1 MAITASTPSADTT
14 ALTAAW
20 QPTAEGTR
28 IPDGSQTAQDLAVG
42 RGDKNAYL
50 DDQAAA
56 ASRRGGLQNASSSA
70 SSASSTA
77 STGTSNTAEWVARFQ
92 NWSMLGEAQ
101 ATVAETQA
109 SEVAL
114 VQTYRQLSQLK
125 NQLGQDSSQAGALSQ
140 RLRQLDQSLQQ
151 QSSLDSQLQPT
162 VWSDSGSS
170 QSYVLDKVDL
180 LSAKSSNE
188 QVRIYF
194 PSSRSGATVALPAGS
209 SGQTVA
215 DSLDQALQKEG
226 IQVTLSDGGQL
237 SFSASEGN
245 ERKLSEP
252 ILMSGQGVR
261 VPAGNA
267 VTVRLNAEQSTL
279 SELADQVASADNS
292 QQRQQVQQQIQQLQ
306 QQIQQTVQQL
316 RTYRQQVQQQAEQ
329 QSRAVESDLS
339 QGELVQS
346 QRQLQ
351 LALGQTDYQSI
362 ASTLQAQANVTSQ
375 TVVALLA

>member
-1 MAITASTPSADTT
+1 MAITASTPNTDTT
-14 ALTAAW
+14 ALTSAW
-20 QPTAEGTR
+20 QPTVEGSR
-28 IPDGSQTAQDLAVG
+28 IPDGSRTAQDLAVG
-42 RGDKNAYL
+42 RGDKSAYL

-56 ASRRGGLQNASSSA
+56 ASRSGSQPEATST
-70 SSASSTA
+70 TA
-77 STGTSNTAEWVARFQ
+77 SATAAGSSNTAEWVARFQ

-125 NQLGQDSSQAGALSQ
+125 SQLGQESAQADALSQ

-151 QSSLDSQLQPT
+151 QSSLDGQLQPT

-170 QSYVLDKVDL
+170 QNYVLDKVDL
-180 LSAKSSNE
+180 LSAKPANE

-215 DSLDQALQKEG
+215 ESLDQALQKEG
-226 IQVTLSDGGQL
+226 IQVTLSASGQL
-237 SFSASEGN
+237 SFSASQGN

-252 ILMSGQGVR
+252 MLMSGQGVR

-267 VTVRLNAEQSTL
+267 VTVRLSAERSTL
-279 SELADQVASADNS
+279 AELADQVAAADSS

-316 RTYRQQVQQQAEQ
+316 RTYRQQVQNQAEQ
-329 QSRAVESDLS
+329 QSRTVESDLS
-339 QGELVQS
+339 QAELVQS

-362 ASTLQAQANVTSQ
+362 ATTLQAQANVTAQ

>member
-1 MAITASTPSADTT
+1 MAITASTPSTDTT
-14 ALTAAW
+14 ALTSAW
-20 QPTAEGTR
+20 QPTVEGSR

-42 RGDKNAYL
+42 RGDKSAYL

-56 ASRRGGLQNASSSA
+56 TSRGSSQQDA
-70 SSASSTA
+70 TTTVTSSTG
-77 STGTSNTAEWVARFQ
+77 TGTSNTAEWVARFQ

-125 NQLGQDSSQAGALSQ
+125 SQLGQESAQADALSQ

-162 VWSDSGSS
+162 VWSDSDSS
-170 QSYVLDKVDL
+170 QNYVLDKVDL
-180 LSAKSSNE
+180 LSAKPANE

-209 SGQTVA
+209 SGQAVA
-215 DSLDQALQKEG
+215 ESLDQALQKEG
-226 IQVTLSDGGQL
+226 IQVTLGDSGQL
-237 SFSASEGN
+237 NFSASQGH

-267 VTVRLNAEQSTL
+267 VTVRLSAERSTL
-279 SELADQVASADNS
+279 AELADQVAAADSS

-316 RTYRQQVQQQAEQ
+316 RTYRQQVQNQAEQ
-329 QSRAVESDLS
+329 QSRTVESDLS
-339 QGELVQS
+339 QAELVQS

-362 ASTLQAQANVTSQ
+362 STTLQAQANVTAQ

>member
-28 IPDGSQTAQDLAVG
+28 IPDASQAAQDLAVG
-42 RGDKNAYL
+42 RGDKSAYL
-50 DDQAAA
+50 DDQTTV
-56 ASRRGGLQNASSSA
+56 ASGNSSQQN
-70 SSASSTA
+70 
-77 STGTSNTAEWVARFQ
+77 TGTKGSAGIATGVNTTAEWVARFQ
-92 NWSMLGEAQ
+92 NWSMLGDAQ

-114 VQTYRQLSQLK
+114 IQTYRQLGQLK
-125 NQLGQDSSQAGALSQ
+125 NQLGQDTSQANALAQ
-140 RLRQLDQSLQQ
+140 NLRQLDQALQNQ
-151 QSSLDSQLQPT
+151 GTLNSQLQPE
-162 VWSDSGSS
+162 VLSDTPSD
-170 QSYVLDKVDL
+170 QSYVLDKGDL
-180 LSAKSSNE
+180 LAAKPTNE

-194 PSSRSGATVALPAGS
+194 PSSRSGVTVALPAGS

-215 DSLDQALQKEG
+215 TSLDQALQKEG
-226 IQVTLSDGGQL
+226 IQVTLNESGRL
-237 SFSASEGN
+237 SFTASEGN

-267 VTVRLNAEQSTL
+267 VSVRLSAEKSTL
-279 SELADQVASADNS
+279 SELADQVETTSDS
-292 QQRQQVQQQIQQLQ
+292 QKRQQVQQQIQQLQ

-316 RTYRQQVQQQAEQ
+316 RSYRQQVQNQAEQ

-339 QGELVQS
+339 QSQLLQS

-351 LALGQTDYQSI
+351 SALGQTDYQSV
-362 ASTLQAQANVTSQ
+362 AATLQAQANVTRQ
-375 TVVALLA
+375 TVVALLG

>member
-1 MAITASTPSADTT
+1 MAITASTPNTDTT
-14 ALTAAW
+14 ALTSAW
-20 QPTAEGTR
+20 QPTVEGSR

-42 RGDKNAYL
+42 RGDKSAYL
-50 DDQAAA
+50 DEQTAAT
-56 ASRRGGLQNASSSA
+56 SRRGSSQDAASATANA
-70 SSASSTA
+70 TT
-77 STGTSNTAEWVARFQ
+77 TGTSNTAEWVAKFQ

-125 NQLGQDSSQAGALSQ
+125 NQLGQESAQADALSQ

-162 VWSDSGSS
+162 VWSDSDSS
-170 QSYVLDKVDL
+170 QNYVLDKVDL
-180 LSAKSSNE
+180 LSAKPANE

-209 SGQTVA
+209 SGQAVA
-215 DSLDQALQKEG
+215 ESLDQALQKEG
-226 IQVTLSDGGQL
+226 IQVTLGESGQL
-237 SFSASEGN
+237 NFSASQGH

-252 ILMSGQGVR
+252 MLMSGQGVR

-267 VTVRLNAEQSTL
+267 VTVRLSAERSTL
-279 SELADQVASADNS
+279 AELADQVAAADSS

-316 RTYRQQVQQQAEQ
+316 RTYRQQVQNQAEQ
-329 QSRAVESDLS
+329 QSRTVESDLS
-339 QGELVQS
+339 QAELVQS

-362 ASTLQAQANVTSQ
+362 ATTLQAQANVTAQ

>member
-50 DDQAAA
+50 DDQATA
-56 ASRRGGLQNASSSA
+56 ASRRGGLQNAS

-77 STGTSNTAEWVARFQ
+77 STGTSNTAEWVSRFQ

-114 VQTYRQLSQLK
+114 VQTYRQLNQLK
-125 NQLGQDSSQAGALSQ
+125 SQLGQDSTQVDALSQ
-140 RLRQLDQSLQQ
+140 RLQQLDQSLQQ
-151 QSSLDSQLQPT
+151 QSSLDNQLQPT
-162 VWSDSGSS
+162 VWADSGST

-180 LSAKSSNE
+180 VSAKPANE

-215 DSLDQALQKEG
+215 ESLGQALQKEG
-226 IQVTLSDGGQL
+226 IQVTYNESGQL

-252 ILMSGQGVR
+252 MLMSGQGVR

-267 VTVRLNAEQSTL
+267 VTVRLSAEKGTL
-279 SELADQVASADNS
+279 SQLADQVASADSS

-329 QSRAVESDLS
+329 QSRAMESDLS
-339 QGELVQS
+339 QAELVQS

>member
-1 MAITASTPSADTT
+1 MAITASTPNTDTT
-14 ALTAAW
+14 ALTSAW
-20 QPTAEGTR
+20 QPTVEGGR

-42 RGDKNAYL
+42 RGDKSAYL
-50 DDQAAA
+50 DDQTAA
-56 ASRRGGLQNASSSA
+56 ASRGSSPQD
-70 SSASSTA
+70 ASSTTTT
-77 STGTSNTAEWVARFQ
+77 SGTTTGTSNTAEWVAKFQ

-101 ATVAETQA
+101 ATIAETQA

-114 VQTYRQLSQLK
+114 GQTYRQLGQLK
-125 NQLGQDSSQAGALSQ
+125 NQLGQESAQADALSQ

-162 VWSDSGSS
+162 VWSESGSS
-170 QSYVLDKVDL
+170 QNYVLDKVDL
-180 LSAKSSNE
+180 LSAKPSNE

-215 DSLDQALQKEG
+215 ESLDQALQKEG
-226 IQVTLSDGGQL
+226 IQVTLSDSGQL

-252 ILMSGQGVR
+252 MLMSGQGVR

-267 VTVRLNAEQSTL
+267 VTVRLSAEQSTL
-279 SELADQVASADNS
+279 SELANQVAAADSS

-339 QGELVQS
+339 QAELVQS

-362 ASTLQAQANVTSQ
+362 ATTLQAQATVTSQ

>member
-1 MAITASTPSADTT
+1 MAITASTPSTDTT
-14 ALTAAW
+14 ALTSAW
-20 QPTAEGTR
+20 QPTVEGSR
-28 IPDGSQTAQDLAVG
+28 IPDASPTAQDLAVA
-42 RGDKNAYL
+42 RGDKSAYL
-50 DDQAAA
+50 DDQAAV
-56 ASRRGGLQNASSSA
+56 ASRSGSQPDATTIVSPG
-70 SSASSTA
+70 TT
-77 STGTSNTAEWVARFQ
+77 TGTSNTAEWVAKFQ

-125 NQLGQDSSQAGALSQ
+125 NQLGQDSAQADALSQ

-170 QSYVLDKVDL
+170 QNYVLDKVDL
-180 LSAKSSNE
+180 LSAKPSHE

-194 PSSRSGATVALPAGS
+194 PSSRSGTNVALPAGS
-209 SGQTVA
+209 SGQAVA

-226 IQVTLSDGGQL
+226 IQVTLDQSGQL

-252 ILMSGQGVR
+252 MLMSGQGVR

-267 VTVRLNAEQSTL
+267 VSVRLSAEKSTL
-279 SELADQVASADNS
+279 SELADQVAAADSS

-316 RTYRQQVQQQAEQ
+316 RSYRQQVQNQAEQ

-339 QGELVQS
+339 QAELVQS

-351 LALGQTDYQSI
+351 LALGQTDYQST
-362 ASTLQAQANVTSQ
+362 ATTLQAQANVTSQ
-375 TVVALLA
+375 TVVALLG

>member
-1 MAITASTPSADTT
+1 MAITASTPSTDTT
-14 ALTAAW
+14 ALTSAW
-20 QPTAEGTR
+20 QPTVEGSR

-42 RGDKNAYL
+42 RGDKSAYL

-56 ASRRGGLQNASSSA
+56 TSRGSSQQDA
-70 SSASSTA
+70 TTTVTSSTG
-77 STGTSNTAEWVARFQ
+77 TGTSNTAEWVARFQ

-125 NQLGQDSSQAGALSQ
+125 SQLGQESAQADALSQ

-162 VWSDSGSS
+162 VWSDSDSS
-170 QSYVLDKVDL
+170 QNYVLDKVDL
-180 LSAKSSNE
+180 LSAKPANE

-209 SGQTVA
+209 SGQAVA
-215 DSLDQALQKEG
+215 ESLDQALQKEG
-226 IQVTLSDGGQL
+226 IQVTLGDSGQL
-237 SFSASEGN
+237 NFSASQGH

-252 ILMSGQGVR
+252 MLMSGQGVR

-267 VTVRLNAEQSTL
+267 VTVRLSAERSTL
-279 SELADQVASADNS
+279 AELADQVAAADSS

-316 RTYRQQVQQQAEQ
+316 RTYRQQVQNQAEQ
-329 QSRAVESDLS
+329 QSRTVESDLS
-339 QGELVQS
+339 QAELVQS

-362 ASTLQAQANVTSQ
+362 ATTLQAQANVTAQ

>member
-1 MAITASTPSADTT
+1 MAITASTPSTDTT
-14 ALTAAW
+14 ALTSAW
-20 QPTAEGTR
+20 QPTVEGSR

-42 RGDKNAYL
+42 RGDKSAYL

-56 ASRRGGLQNASSSA
+56 TSRGSSQQDA
-70 SSASSTA
+70 TTTVTSSTG
-77 STGTSNTAEWVARFQ
+77 TGTSNTAEWVARFQ

-125 NQLGQDSSQAGALSQ
+125 SQLGQESAQADALSQ

-162 VWSDSGSS
+162 VWSDSDSS
-170 QSYVLDKVDL
+170 QNYVLDKVDL
-180 LSAKSSNE
+180 LSAKPANE

-194 PSSRSGATVALPAGS
+194 PSSRSGVTVALPAGS

-215 DSLDQALQKEG
+215 ESLNQALQKEG
-226 IQVTLSDGGQL
+226 IQVTLGASGQL
-237 SFSASEGN
+237 NFSASQGN

-267 VTVRLNAEQSTL
+267 VTVRLSAERSTL
-279 SELADQVASADNS
+279 AELADQVAAADSS

-316 RTYRQQVQQQAEQ
+316 RTYRQQVQNQAEQ
-329 QSRAVESDLS
+329 QSRTVESDLS
-339 QGELVQS
+339 QAELVQS

-362 ASTLQAQANVTSQ
+362 ATTLQAQANVTAQ